1 MKIKKIID
9 YVTQDY
15 GIFGT
20 YLIGS
25 ELETF
30 GDLPTIPDGYMF
42 YKVDCDE
49 DIKNVKHIMKLE
61 NEEIDELYPNSE
73 NEIRI
78 ALDDYESRC
87 FLAMLF
93 LRMYLIIG
101 VVSTLKLYMILK
113 TIIILQPLIIY
124 QWNYGIGFEMKFQ
137 QSN

>member
-9 YVTQDY
+9 YVTEDY

-30 GDLPTIPDGYMF
+30 GDIPTIPDGYIL
-42 YKVDCDE
+42 YKVNCDE
-49 DIKNVKHIMKLE
+49 NIKNVKHIMKLK
-61 NEEIDELYPNSE
+61 NEKIDELYPNSE

-93 LRMYLIIG
+93 FENVFNYWCGKYTKII
-101 VVSTLKLYMILK
+101 
-113 TIIILQPLIIY
+113 
-124 QWNYGIGFEMKFQ
+124 
-137 QSN
+137 